1 MESEVGTEA
10 GPERSGPSTGEG
22 YSRVTL
28 APAEEGLVGL
38 MEEFRRR
45 QRRRPDL
52 VVKPWWTPARPEP
65 GRERL
70 GFVVEYCPH
79 GQRSAELVVRATR
92 VTVEGPGGALEA
104 PLALGGGSWAIDGR
118 DVGSP
123 ETLTNHLLRLA
134 DRALGEAA

>member
-1 MESEVGTEA
+1 MQREVETEA
-10 GPERSGPSTGEG
+10 APERGGPSTGEG

-28 APAEEGLVGL
+28 APAEEGLVRL

-52 VVKPWWTPARPEP
+52 VVKPWWTPASPEP

-79 GQRSAELVVRATR
+79 GQQSAELVVRAGR
-92 VTVEGPGGALEA
+92 ATVDGPGGALEA
-104 PLALGGGSWAIDGR
+104 TLDLAGDRWAIDGR
-118 DVGSP
+118 DVGCP

-134 DRALGEAA
+134 DRTLGEAA